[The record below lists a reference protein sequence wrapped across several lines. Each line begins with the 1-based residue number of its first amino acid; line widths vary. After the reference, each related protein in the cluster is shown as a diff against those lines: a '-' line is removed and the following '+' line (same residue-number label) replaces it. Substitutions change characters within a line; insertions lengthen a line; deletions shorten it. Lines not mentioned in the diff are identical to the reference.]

1 MRPIPIGQHEYVH
14 GSTLAAIGWQE
25 VDLSQTAQGA
35 GRGSRWWPLGLFA
48 LALTL
53 RVAWV
58 LLVDRNGLAYN
69 DTSFYHQ
76 TASQLADG
84 DGYQWFGEPT
94 SRWPPVYPGLLSLVY
109 RLFGAEPLA
118 GELLNAVLSAVAV
131 PLLYLCA
138 LRMYGRREAIVA
150 GALLAVFPGQVFL
163 TDVLLAETLYTTLL
177 VAVLALCLALPRERW
192 WVSAAVGLT
201 IGVAAETRA
210 EGLFLLI
217 LPLAIWWRPRWRE
230 VALLAAGVALV
241 VGAWTARNAVEMDA
255 FVPISTNGSQTLW
268 SGHNPSAYGGP
279 TYAVGDFAAAP
290 RDGLSPR
297 RKEIVDARE
306 LRADALDWM
315 VSHPVDEALL
325 VPRKL
330 GWLLR
335 GDSTALFQWVQPGAR
350 GEPPALSN
358 NEAVPLGN
366 LADLFFYGLLALTLL
381 AAVVAW
387 RSRPLSPPERALW
400 ILLGASLVLYAF
412 VLYGNYRY
420 RMPLEPA
427 MILLAVPLLVRSIL
441 RPQWTSAH
449 SPSA

>member
-1 MRPIPIGQHEYVH
+1 MD
-14 GSTLAAIGWQE
+14 S
-25 VDLSQTAQGA
+25 SQTAQGSRV
-35 GRGSRWWPLGLFA
+35 GDRWWPVGLFA
-48 LALTL
+48 LALVL

-58 LLVDRNGLAYN
+58 LVVDRDGLAYN

-84 DGYQWFGEPT
+84 DGYEWLGEPT
-94 SRWPPVYPGLLSLVY
+94 SRWPPVYPGLLSLAY
-109 RLFGAEPLA
+109 RAFGAEPLA
-118 GELLNAVLSAVAV
+118 GELLNAFLSAAAV

-138 LRMYGRREAIVA
+138 RRMYGRREAIA
-150 GALLAVFPGQVFL
+150 AAALLTAFPGQIFL

-177 VAVLALCLALPRERW
+177 VATLALCLALPRERW
-192 WVSAAVGLT
+192 WTAAVVGVT
-201 IGVAAETRA
+201 VGVAAETRA
-210 EGLFLLI
+210 EGLLLLI
-217 LPLAIWWRPRWRE
+217 LPLAIWWRPRRRE
-230 VALLAAGVALV
+230 VALLAAGAVLV

-255 FVPISTNGSQTLW
+255 FVPISTNGSQTFW
-268 SGHNPSAYGGP
+268 SGHNPSAHGGP
-279 TYAVGDFAAAP
+279 TYAVGELGIAP
-290 RDGLSPR
+290 RDDLSPR
-297 RKEIVDARE
+297 RKEIADARE
-306 LRADALDWM
+306 LRADAIDWM
-315 VSHPVDEALL
+315 VSHPLDEALL
-325 VPRKL
+325 TPRKL

-335 GDSTALFQWVQPGAR
+335 GDSTALVQWVQPGAR

-387 RSRPLSPPERALW
+387 RSRPLSPAERALW
-400 ILLGASLVLYAF
+400 MLIGASLVLYGF

-420 RMPLEPA
+420 RMPLEPV

-441 RPQWTSAH
+441 RPQWTSAP